1 LVVQLSGDVRPLRF
15 ARRIHAGGQSPKL
28 ALGFPQPVLNGERL
42 GHVPPHAFNGDQRS
56 RAVVGRVV
64 AVLDADDTPVRVNPA
79 EHDRVGEFLGMPAH
93 RDGLLAI
100 VRMDGLLGQARVVVK
115 LLRRVP
121 RDRERRR
128 ADVFHLERT
137 QPVSVKQILP
147 ILHQPL
153 ESRRLT
159 PATRR
164 RSVTW
169 LTFTHGVGAVSIRAE
184 PLASDYVGQT
194 LTFPPRLSDERGHTQ
209 PGHGEDTKQR
219 VTAEVGS
226 VLLDKNLAQPY
237 DRTDL
242 TGPNMSN
249 AVEPL
254 VLVVDDEEPIRQLE
268 RRILE
273 SGGYRVIEASRALEA
288 FALLQKDLQVDLVIA
303 DLQMPD
309 LGGEEM
315 ARRIR
320 RDRPDI
326 RVLYVTG
333 HIDELMDERST
344 LWEGEAF
351 LDKPFTAKALLE
363 AVSLLL
369 YKKLPPDAQ

>member
-1 LVVQLSGDVRPLRF
+1 
-15 ARRIHAGGQSPKL
+15 
-28 ALGFPQPVLNGERL
+28 
-42 GHVPPHAFNGDQRS
+42 
-56 RAVVGRVV
+56 
-64 AVLDADDTPVRVNPA
+64 
-79 EHDRVGEFLGMPAH
+79 
-93 RDGLLAI
+93 
-100 VRMDGLLGQARVVVK
+100 
-115 LLRRVP
+115 
-121 RDRERRR
+121 
-128 ADVFHLERT
+128 
-137 QPVSVKQILP
+137 
-147 ILHQPL
+147 
-153 ESRRLT
+153 
-159 PATRR
+159 
-164 RSVTW
+164 
-169 LTFTHGVGAVSIRAE
+169 
-184 PLASDYVGQT
+184 
-194 LTFPPRLSDERGHTQ
+194 
-209 PGHGEDTKQR
+209 
-219 VTAEVGS
+219 
-226 VLLDKNLAQPY
+226 
-237 DRTDL
+237 
-242 TGPNMSN
+242 MSN

-320 RDRPDI
+320 RDRPEI

-369 YKKLPPDAQ
+369 YKKLPPDPK

>member
-1 LVVQLSGDVRPLRF
+1 
-15 ARRIHAGGQSPKL
+15 
-28 ALGFPQPVLNGERL
+28 
-42 GHVPPHAFNGDQRS
+42 
-56 RAVVGRVV
+56 
-64 AVLDADDTPVRVNPA
+64 
-79 EHDRVGEFLGMPAH
+79 
-93 RDGLLAI
+93 
-100 VRMDGLLGQARVVVK
+100 
-115 LLRRVP
+115 
-121 RDRERRR
+121 
-128 ADVFHLERT
+128 
-137 QPVSVKQILP
+137 
-147 ILHQPL
+147 
-153 ESRRLT
+153 
-159 PATRR
+159 
-164 RSVTW
+164 
-169 LTFTHGVGAVSIRAE
+169 
-184 PLASDYVGQT
+184 
-194 LTFPPRLSDERGHTQ
+194 
-209 PGHGEDTKQR
+209 
-219 VTAEVGS
+219 
-226 VLLDKNLAQPY
+226 
-237 DRTDL
+237 
-242 TGPNMSN
+242 MSN

-320 RDRPDI
+320 RDRPNI

-369 YKKLPPDAQ
+369 YKKLPPDPK

>member
-1 LVVQLSGDVRPLRF
+1 
-15 ARRIHAGGQSPKL
+15 
-28 ALGFPQPVLNGERL
+28 
-42 GHVPPHAFNGDQRS
+42 
-56 RAVVGRVV
+56 
-64 AVLDADDTPVRVNPA
+64 
-79 EHDRVGEFLGMPAH
+79 
-93 RDGLLAI
+93 
-100 VRMDGLLGQARVVVK
+100 
-115 LLRRVP
+115 
-121 RDRERRR
+121 
-128 ADVFHLERT
+128 
-137 QPVSVKQILP
+137 
-147 ILHQPL
+147 
-153 ESRRLT
+153 
-159 PATRR
+159 
-164 RSVTW
+164 
-169 LTFTHGVGAVSIRAE
+169 
-184 PLASDYVGQT
+184 
-194 LTFPPRLSDERGHTQ
+194 
-209 PGHGEDTKQR
+209 
-219 VTAEVGS
+219 
-226 VLLDKNLAQPY
+226 
-237 DRTDL
+237 
-242 TGPNMSN
+242 MSN

-326 RVLYVTG
+326 KVLYVTG

-369 YKKLPPDAQ
+369 YKKLPPDPK

>member
-1 LVVQLSGDVRPLRF
+1 
-15 ARRIHAGGQSPKL
+15 
-28 ALGFPQPVLNGERL
+28 
-42 GHVPPHAFNGDQRS
+42 
-56 RAVVGRVV
+56 
-64 AVLDADDTPVRVNPA
+64 
-79 EHDRVGEFLGMPAH
+79 
-93 RDGLLAI
+93 
-100 VRMDGLLGQARVVVK
+100 
-115 LLRRVP
+115 
-121 RDRERRR
+121 
-128 ADVFHLERT
+128 
-137 QPVSVKQILP
+137 
-147 ILHQPL
+147 
-153 ESRRLT
+153 
-159 PATRR
+159 
-164 RSVTW
+164 
-169 LTFTHGVGAVSIRAE
+169 
-184 PLASDYVGQT
+184 
-194 LTFPPRLSDERGHTQ
+194 
-209 PGHGEDTKQR
+209 
-219 VTAEVGS
+219 
-226 VLLDKNLAQPY
+226 
-237 DRTDL
+237 
-242 TGPNMSN
+242 MSN

-369 YKKLPPDAQ
+369 YKKLPPDPQ

>member
-1 LVVQLSGDVRPLRF
+1 
-15 ARRIHAGGQSPKL
+15 
-28 ALGFPQPVLNGERL
+28 
-42 GHVPPHAFNGDQRS
+42 
-56 RAVVGRVV
+56 
-64 AVLDADDTPVRVNPA
+64 
-79 EHDRVGEFLGMPAH
+79 
-93 RDGLLAI
+93 
-100 VRMDGLLGQARVVVK
+100 
-115 LLRRVP
+115 
-121 RDRERRR
+121 
-128 ADVFHLERT
+128 
-137 QPVSVKQILP
+137 
-147 ILHQPL
+147 
-153 ESRRLT
+153 
-159 PATRR
+159 
-164 RSVTW
+164 
-169 LTFTHGVGAVSIRAE
+169 
-184 PLASDYVGQT
+184 
-194 LTFPPRLSDERGHTQ
+194 
-209 PGHGEDTKQR
+209 
-219 VTAEVGS
+219 
-226 VLLDKNLAQPY
+226 
-237 DRTDL
+237 
-242 TGPNMSN
+242 MSN

-254 VLVVDDEEPIRQLE
+254 VLIVDDEEPIRQLE

-326 RVLYVTG
+326 KVLYVTG

-369 YKKLPPDAQ
+369 YKKLPPDPK